1 MSPRKSGHWASLQQA
16 MNPVQNQE
24 ENNQTVP
31 AEEQNANPSVENPS
45 TSQPDDFEIPR
56 DAFSLFDDEETA
68 VSEPDA
74 AEENQNDELLLDETE
89 EPPAK
94 ESEYKWN
101 AVEIKGNDP
110 VEKTLDG
117 DFEIPA
123 DAFSMFDDED
133 EQPKPKAKKTKKQS
147 AKDAVKAEAQPEP
160 AAEVKEEKPEKARKP
175 RKTKKSKSAPA
186 EEADAPLEV
195 KASIPEEQ
203 ISESFAAGVMDD
215 SVIHSAATETPAYFP
230 VHQIEVAPVAIDQP
244 EPETTQASESD
255 WSATSLLDDL
265 IPDSE
270 IDRVNLKA
278 AKKEK
283 KNAKKAAKSAPVEE
297 KPVEKA
303 PEPKIL
309 DDDFDI
315 PADAFSMFD
324 DEDEQPKPKAKKP
337 AKKEKPV
344 KAEKP
349 VEAPAAK
356 DDDFDIPA
364 DAFSMFDDE
373 DEPQK
378 APKAKPEKAEKREK
392 KADKKEKKLEK
403 RAKKEE
409 QFEDDVE
416 EFAVKSF
423 EEVGDYEERPRRQPK
438 QKPARERRYE
448 EDAPEPREYREPR
461 ESRESADVREGEP
474 RRPAINIPSWREVMD
489 MLVEMNMNRRKASE
503 RPSRQ
508 EKRSRS
514 AAERQREIEEI
525 EDRFEREDVA
535 PRRRRRR
542 PE

>member
-24 ENNQTVP
+24 ENNQTAPVEETTP
-31 AEEQNANPSVENPS
+31 SAEKPS
-45 TSQPDDFEIPR
+45 TSITDDFEIPR
-56 DAFSLFDDEETA
+56 DAFSLFDDEDTAATKETA
-68 VSEPDA
+68 VTESDA
-74 AEENQNDELLLDETE
+74 AQEDPNDELLLDETE

-110 VEKTLDG
+110 VEKNLDG

-123 DAFSMFDDED
+123 NAFSMFDDED

-147 AKDAVKAEAQPEP
+147 SKEAVKEAQPEP
-160 AAEVKEEKPEKARKP
+160 AAEVKEEKLEKARKP
-175 RKTKKSKSAPA
+175 RKTKKTKSAPA
-186 EEADAPLEV
+186 EESESTVEA
-195 KASIPEEQ
+195 KASIPEDQ

-215 SVIHSAATETPAYFP
+215 SVIHTAATETPVFYP
-230 VHQIEVAPVAIDQP
+230 VHQIEVAPVAINQP
-244 EPETTQASESD
+244 EPETTETSD
-255 WSATSLLDDL
+255 SSWSATSLLDDL

-270 IDRVNLKA
+270 IDRVNQKA

-283 KNAKKAAKSAPVEE
+283 KSAKKAAKSAPIEE

-303 PEPKIL
+303 PEPKNL

-349 VEAPAAK
+349 IEEPAPK

-364 DAFSMFDDE
+364 DAFSMFDDD
-373 DEPQK
+373 DEPAK
-378 APKAKPEKAEKREK
+378 APKAKLEKAEKREK
-392 KADKKEKKLEK
+392 KAEKKEKKFEK

-409 QFEDDVE
+409 RFEDDAD
-416 EFAVKSF
+416 EFAVKPF
-423 EEVGDYEERPRRQPK
+423 DEVDEYEERPRRQPK
-438 QKPARERRYE
+438 QKPARDRRYE
-448 EDAPEPREYREPR
+448 EDAPEPRESREPR
-461 ESRESADVREGEP
+461 ESAVREGEP
-474 RRPAINIPSWREVMD
+474 RRPTVNIPSWREVMD
-489 MLVEMNMNRRKASE
+489 TLVAMNLDRRKASE
-503 RPSRQ
+503 RPSRSS
-508 EKRSRS
+508 RSRS
-514 AAERQREIEEI
+514 AADRQKEIEEI
-525 EDRFEREDVA
+525 EDRFEREDVEKA

>member
-31 AEEQNANPSVENPS
+31 AEEQNANPSAEKPS

-133 EQPKPKAKKTKKQS
+133 EPKKT
-147 AKDAVKAEAQPEP
+147 
-160 AAEVKEEKPEKARKP
+160 
-175 RKTKKSKSAPA
+175 
-186 EEADAPLEV
+186 
-195 KASIPEEQ
+195 
-203 ISESFAAGVMDD
+203 
-215 SVIHSAATETPAYFP
+215 
-230 VHQIEVAPVAIDQP
+230 
-244 EPETTQASESD
+244 
-255 WSATSLLDDL
+255 
-265 IPDSE
+265 
-270 IDRVNLKA
+270 
-278 AKKEK
+278 
-283 KNAKKAAKSAPVEE
+283 
-297 KPVEKA
+297 
-303 PEPKIL
+303 
-309 DDDFDI
+309 
-315 PADAFSMFD
+315 
-324 DEDEQPKPKAKKP
+324 
-337 AKKEKPV
+337 
-344 KAEKP
+344 
-349 VEAPAAK
+349 
-356 DDDFDIPA
+356 
-364 DAFSMFDDE
+364 
-373 DEPQK
+373 
-378 APKAKPEKAEKREK
+378 PKAKPEKAEKREK

-403 RAKKEE
+403 RAKKEDRS
-409 QFEDDVE
+409 EDDVE

-461 ESRESADVREGEP
+461 ESRESADVRESEP

>member
-31 AEEQNANPSVENPS
+31 VEENATPSAEKPS
-45 TSQPDDFEIPR
+45 TSQSDDFEIPR

-68 VSEPDA
+68 AKEETAVKESDA
-74 AEENQNDELLLDETE
+74 TKEDPNEELLLNETE
-89 EPPAK
+89 EPPSK

-110 VEKTLDG
+110 VEKNLDG

-133 EQPKPKAKKTKKQS
+133 EQPKPKAKKTKKQNS
-147 AKDAVKAEAQPEP
+147 KEAVKEAQPEP
-160 AAEVKEEKPEKARKP
+160 AAEVKEEKPEKTRKP
-175 RKTKKSKSAPA
+175 RKAKKSKSAPA
-186 EEADAPLEV
+186 EEADAPLEA
-195 KASIPEEQ
+195 KASIPEDQ

-215 SVIHSAATETPAYFP
+215 SVIHSAATETPVYFP

-244 EPETTQASESD
+244 ESETTQAPEST

-270 IDRVNLKA
+270 IDRVNQKA
-278 AKKEK
+278 AKKDK

-303 PEPKIL
+303 PEPKNL
-309 DDDFDI
+309 DGDFDI

-337 AKKEKPV
+337 TKKEKPV

-349 VEAPAAK
+349 VEPAPK

-373 DEPQK
+373 DEPKQ
-378 APKAKPEKAEKREK
+378 APKSKPEKAEKREK
-392 KADKKEKKLEK
+392 KSEKKEKKFEK
-403 RAKKEE
+403 RAKER
-409 QFEDDVE
+409 FEDDADD
-416 EFAVKSF
+416 FDKPF
-423 EEVGDYEERPRRQPK
+423 DEVDEYEERPRRQPK

-448 EDAPEPREYREPR
+448 EDAPEPREPR
-461 ESRESADVREGEP
+461 ESAVREGEP
-474 RRPAINIPSWREVMD
+474 RRPTVNIPSWREVMD
-489 MLVEMNMNRRKASE
+489 TLVAMNMNRRKASE
-503 RPSRQ
+503 RPSRSS
-508 EKRSRS
+508 RRS
-514 AAERQREIEEI
+514 AADRQKEIEEI
-525 EDRFEREDVA
+525 EDRFEREDFEKA